1 MVHSRIGCII
11 CGAQCKMK
19 IQGPLLKKMMKNLK
33 TARAELLS

>member
-19 IQGPLLKKMMKNLK
+19 IQGPLLKMIKNLK
-33 TARAELLS
+33 TARVELLS